1 MSLTKKISIPHL
13 IIYLNKITDEEFIDH
28 GQTKNDDAIYE
39 RRVRSLLANIR
50 TMDSKLREQNLLN
63 DENMFDEQN
72 IEGFEIDGE
81 EALILNMNVVKEKC
95 FKSIIENASVE
106 FSRRVILQEYFE
118 KYFSGEG
125 EAEVDDEF
133 MHNVNM
139 LGGGSEG
146 ELSEIMN
153 LLGQIN

>member
-13 IIYLNKITDEEFIDH
+13 IIYLKKIIDEEFIDH

-63 DENMFDEQN
+63 DENLFDEKN
-72 IEGFEIDGE
+72 IEKFEIDGE